1 MSENA
6 ENKSTLVRLAHL
18 AQSKVKGDV
27 VPIIKDPAGQVNS
40 DTKEDKPSRMIVLK
54 IIPWILLIGFVTS
67 FLYDFQGQSIQILS
81 YNFSVEG
88 LLKILSIS
96 GLIGF
101 LTNWVA
107 IIMLFRPQEKR
118 PLLGQG
124 LVPAQK
130 KVIAEKL
137 SNAVNKNLI
146 NPEQIKQKLSQ
157 SGILTSVLKDVESGI
172 KNLSNDE
179 EFKDELF
186 LIISDSTR
194 EYLKDPVVR
203 ENITTVLME
212 HLEGSFTEKSIEK
225 YIFKLYRNLRRD
237 QLIKT
242 IDNAIMTI
250 PETIYTHRY
259 SFSSSIHAIPDEIS
273 SHSEKIE
280 EFLISGIDE
289 ILHRIDLRSLIEDN
303 LNRFDEGRLEE
314 LIKSSTIDQLN
325 YIKYL
330 GAILGVLGGLVI
342 WNPVVSLILL
352 GTLFGAYFALDSLLY
367 RLKKSS

>member
-6 ENKSTLVRLAHL
+6 ENKSTLVRLASL
-18 AQSKVKGDV
+18 AQSKVKGD
-27 VPIIKDPAGQVNS
+27 NS
-40 DTKEDKPSRMIVLK
+40 IPQNSTPLNQTVEVLDSKPSRMVVLK
-54 IIPWILLIGFVTS
+54 VIPWILLCGFIVS
-67 FLYDFQGQSIQILS
+67 FFFDFEGKSITFFT
-81 YNFSVEG
+81 YTFSIEG
-88 LLKILSIS
+88 LIKILSIS

-107 IIMLFRPQEKR
+107 IVMLFRPQERR

-146 NPEQIKQKLSQ
+146 NPEQIKLKLSQ
-157 SGILTSVLKDVESGI
+157 SGILANVLKELESGI
-172 KNLSNDE
+172 KNLGNDE

-194 EYLKDPVVR
+194 EYLQDPVVR
-203 ENITTVLME
+203 ENITSVLME
-212 HLEGSFTEKSIEK
+212 HLEGSFTDKSIEK
-225 YIFKLYRNLRRD
+225 YVFKLYRNLRRD
-237 QLIKT
+237 QLLKT
-242 IDNAIMTI
+242 IDNAILTI
-250 PETIYTHRY
+250 PDTIYTHRAR
-259 SFSSSIHAIPDEIS
+259 FSSTIHSIPDEIS
-273 SHSEKIE
+273 SHSDKIE

-303 LNRFDEGRLEE
+303 LNRYDEGRLED

-342 WNPVVSLILL
+342 WNPIVSLLML
-352 GTLFGAYFALDSLLY
+352 GTLFGVYFALDAVFY
-367 RLKKSS
+367 EVKKSS

>member
-18 AQSKVKGDV
+18 AQSKVKGESTTKLNEANQLIQ
-27 VPIIKDPAGQVNS
+27 PNS
-40 DTKEDKPSRMIVLK
+40 VESKSSRMIVLK
-54 IIPWILLIGFVTS
+54 VIPWILLTGFVIS
-67 FLYDFQGQSIQILS
+67 FFYDFEGQTLSILTFSLS
-81 YNFSVEG
+81 LDG

-130 KVIAEKL
+130 KIIAEKL

-146 NPEQIKQKLSQ
+146 NPEQIKLKLSQ
-157 SGILTSVLKDVESGI
+157 SGILANVLKELESGI
-172 KNLSNDE
+172 KNLGNDE

-186 LIISDSTR
+186 QIISDSTR
-194 EYLKDPVVR
+194 EYLQNPVVR
-203 ENITTVLME
+203 ENITSVLME
-212 HLEGSFTEKSIEK
+212 HLEGSFTDKSIEK

-237 QLIKT
+237 QLAKT
-242 IDNAIMTI
+242 IDNAILTI
-250 PETIYTHRY
+250 PDTIYSHRA
-259 SFSSSIHAIPDEIS
+259 SFSSTIHSIPDEIS
-273 SHSEKIE
+273 SHSDKIE

-303 LNRFDEGRLEE
+303 LNRFDEGRLED

-342 WNPVVSLILL
+342 WNPLISIVVL
-352 GTLFGAYFALDSLLY
+352 GTLFVTYFAVDSLLFNF
-367 RLKKSS
+367 KKSS

>member
-1 MSENA
+1 MSDNA
-6 ENKSTLVRLAHL
+6 ENKSTLVRLARL
-18 AQSKVKGDV
+18 AQSKVKGESPVQLSNASPDLL
-27 VPIIKDPAGQVNS
+27 AES
-40 DTKEDKPSRMIVLK
+40 TESKPSRMIALK
-54 IIPWILLIGFVTS
+54 VIPWILLIGFIVS
-67 FLYDFQGQSIQILS
+67 FFYDFEGKSIDVF
-81 YNFSVEG
+81 YYKFSIEG

-101 LTNWVA
+101 LTNWIA
-107 IIMLFRPQEKR
+107 IIMLFRPQERR

-146 NPEQIKQKLSQ
+146 NPEQIKSKLSQ
-157 SGILTSVLKDVESGI
+157 SGILTNVLKELESGI
-172 KNLSNDE
+172 KNLGNDE

-194 EYLKDPVVR
+194 EYLQNPVVR
-203 ENITTVLME
+203 ENITSVLME
-212 HLEGSFTEKSIEK
+212 HLEGSFTDKSIEK
-225 YIFKLYRNLRRD
+225 YVFKLYRNLRRD

-242 IDNAIMTI
+242 IDNAILTI
-250 PETIYTHRY
+250 PDTIYTHRA
-259 SFSSSIHAIPDEIS
+259 SFSSTIHSIPDEIS

-303 LNRFDEGRLEE
+303 LNRYDEGRLEE

-342 WNPVVSLILL
+342 WNPLVSLLVL
-352 GTLFGAYFALDSLLY
+352 GTLFGSYFILDSMLY
-367 RLKKSS
+367 NIKKSS

>member
-1 MSENA
+1 MNDNA
-6 ENKSTLVRLAHL
+6 DKKSTLIRLAQL
-18 AQSKVKGDV
+18 AQSKVKGDH
-27 VPIIKDPAGQVNS
+27 PLELKDSSQTTIVDRADP
-40 DTKEDKPSRMIVLK
+40 KPSRMVALRV
-54 IIPWILLIGFVTS
+54 IPWVLFVGFIVS
-67 FLYDFQGQSIQILS
+67 FFYDFEGESIKLLS
-81 YNFSVEG
+81 YTFSIEG

-101 LTNWVA
+101 FTNWVA
-107 IIMLFRPQEKR
+107 IIMLFRPQVKR

-130 KVIAEKL
+130 TVIAEKL

-146 NPEQIKQKLSQ
+146 NPEQIKIKLSQ
-157 SGILTSVLKDVESGI
+157 SGILANVLKELESGI
-172 KNLSNDE
+172 SNLSNDE

-186 LIISDSTR
+186 QIIADSTR

-203 ENITTVLME
+203 ENITSVLME
-212 HLEGSFTEKSIEK
+212 HLESSFSEKSIEK
-225 YIFKLYRNLRRD
+225 YIFKLYRNLRKE

-242 IDNAIMTI
+242 IDNAILTI
-250 PETIYTHRY
+250 PDTIYTHRS
-259 SFSSSIHAIPDEIS
+259 SFSSTINSIPDEIS
-273 SHSEKIE
+273 SHSDKIE

-342 WNPVVSLILL
+342 WNPMVSIVFL
-352 GTLFGAYFALDSLLY
+352 GTLFVTYFTMDSILHNFRKNL
-367 RLKKSS
+367 